1 LKDRNKL
8 KNQKWESKKN
18 RLKYYL
24 KQKNVNNVPRL
35 VVYRSNNNI
44 FIQLVDDSS
53 RKTILSVSSIDKD
66 LKGDIEKAKSKIE
79 KSTIIGKAIAE
90 KMKKVNIEKI
100 IFDRNGYKYHGRIKA
115 VGDAIRAAEIQI

>member
-1 LKDRNKL
+1 MKDRNKL
-8 KNQKWESKKN
+8 INQKWESKKN

-24 KQKNVNNVPRL
+24 KQKNVNNLPRL
-35 VVYRSNNNI
+35 IVYRSNNNI

>member
-1 LKDRNKL
+1 MKDRKKL
-8 KNQKWESKKN
+8 INQKWKSKKN

-24 KQKNVNNVPRL
+24 KQKNVNNIPRL

-66 LKGDIEKAKSKIE
+66 IKGDIEKAKSKIE
-79 KSTIIGKAIAE
+79 KSTITGKAIAE